1 MDLSATEKGRETAP
15 QRRKAV
21 KKLCDI
27 AHSER
32 VEMIR
37 QVIVD
42 GQPAKEVAQAYGL
55 KPMCL
60 YQLVRR
66 VKRNRKYMAAL
77 LDKEEDSI
85 RARKIIKETVGEMI
99 ESR

>member
-15 QRRKAV
+15 QRRRAV

-42 GQPAKEVAQAYGL
+42 GACGIVTQGI
-55 KPMCL
+55 
-60 YQLVRR
+60 
-66 VKRNRKYMAAL
+66 KRLHDEGHELEAGEKSKLMINL
-77 LDKEEDSI
+77 L
-85 RARKIIKETVGEMI
+85 TVMVGEQAAAPVI
-99 ESR
+99 DVGVGA